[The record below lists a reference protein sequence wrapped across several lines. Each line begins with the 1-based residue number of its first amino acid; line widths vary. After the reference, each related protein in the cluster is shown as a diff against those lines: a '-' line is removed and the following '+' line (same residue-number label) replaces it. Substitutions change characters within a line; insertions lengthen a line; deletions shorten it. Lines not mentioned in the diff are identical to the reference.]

1 MESII
6 KLKEHFEALKLQ
18 NAVLQKGI
26 KDAESRLKT
35 EFKLTNMKG
44 VSDEIKRLTDESA
57 KLTAKREGLYEK
69 IKAELDNVRRLSN
82 GF

>member
-1 MESII
+1 MESIV

-44 VSDEIKRLTDESA
+44 VADEIKRLTDESA
-57 KLTAKREGLYEK
+57 KLTAKRDSLYEK
-69 IKAELDNVRRLSN
+69 IKTELDKARRLSD